1 MSRKVSSNPA
11 IPRNRRIA
19 KRMAKDDPRRALG
32 KLRRG
37 MYTASRLVRDLEV
50 LASGD
55 WRKILRR
62 VKNKILGRV
71 IARGA
76 WKMWQ

>member
-1 MSRKVSSNPA
+1 MSRKYPQPPQTSYRKFMRTVG
-11 IPRNRRIA
+11 RV
-19 KRMAKDDPRRALG
+19 
-32 KLRRG
+32 RRG
-37 MYTASRLVRDLEV
+37 MYQGSRIVRDLEV

-76 WKMWQ
+76 WKIWQ